1 MELLKKNIR
10 MTWLKGKGGIQTALE
25 EDRNVPDSRPD
36 AGSIIQAK
44 GTIRT
49 EEVRAGQGQVEVSGK
64 LEVHILYVSDNED
77 HTLCRLQ
84 VELPFSETIRLE
96 EAEPG
101 NTIDLKKE
109 IENLNV
115 QLINSRKFSVRAVI
129 SLEAAVCGLYDA
141 QAGVELHGAEGLC
154 EKKRAIRPLS
164 LTVQT
169 RDILRIKED
178 LALASN
184 KPNMAEILWESVQ
197 LRGTDTRVQDGGL
210 EIRGELF
217 IFLLYAADDEKRTKQ
232 WLETTVPFK
241 QTLAAAGASET
252 DIPDVA
258 VTLSEVSVEI
268 KADSDGE
275 PRVAALE
282 AVLDLEIRLYQ
293 EENVEILDDLYSI
306 GKELVPI
313 RKEESYESLVVRNFA
328 RCKAA
333 ERLRL
338 EPKKPRMLQI
348 CHSRGEVKIDDASV
362 VPGGVKVE
370 GAVEVSILYVTA
382 DDAVPF
388 AVMEGAV
395 PFKQVIEAE
404 GLGADCRFTLRAWTE
419 QLGAAMIDSE
429 EIEIKAGIDLHVL
442 AVERHREAFLA
453 EVEEKEPD
461 LEKLQEMPSMT
472 GYLVQPGDSLWE
484 IAKEWRT
491 TEERIRQMNH
501 LEGETIEPGTRIIL
515 VKNVRELQLR

>member
-1 MELLKKNIR
+1 MF
-10 MTWLKGKGGIQTALE
+10 
-25 EDRNVPDSRPD
+25 V
-36 AGSIIQAK
+36 
-44 GTIRT
+44 
-49 EEVRAGQGQVEVSGK
+49 
-64 LEVHILYVSDNED
+64 
-77 HTLCRLQ
+77 
-84 VELPFSETIRLE
+84 
-96 EAEPG
+96 
-101 NTIDLKKE
+101 
-109 IENLNV
+109 
-115 QLINSRKFSVRAVI
+115 
-129 SLEAAVCGLYDA
+129 
-141 QAGVELHGAEGLC
+141 
-154 EKKRAIRPLS
+154 
-164 LTVQT
+164 
-169 RDILRIKED
+169 
-178 LALASN
+178 
-184 KPNMAEILWESVQ
+184 
-197 LRGTDTRVQDGGL
+197 
-210 EIRGELF
+210 
-217 IFLLYAADDEKRTKQ
+217 FLLYAADDEKRTKQ

-275 PRVAALE
+275 PEWPPWRQCWIWKSGCIRKRMWKFWMICILLE
-282 AVLDLEIRLYQ
+282 K
-293 EENVEILDDLYSI
+293 NWCPF
-306 GKELVPI
+306 G
-313 RKEESYESLVVRNFA
+313 KEESYESLVVRNFA

-382 DDAVPF
+382 DDAIPF

-472 GYLVQPGDSLWE
+472 GTWCSQGIVCGKCKGMENY
-484 IAKEWRT
+484 
-491 TEERIRQMNH
+491 
-501 LEGETIEPGTRIIL
+501 
-515 VKNVRELQLR
+515 